1 MADEVSYFDVAAF
14 LAEIESVE
22 ISDPN
27 ERTQW
32 LVAHVQEKWPALTAS
47 QALAYVQVFEAGERG

>member
-1 MADEVSYFDVAAF
+1 MADQVNYFDVASF

-22 ISDPN
+22 ISDPV

-32 LVAHVQEKWPALTAS
+32 LVARVQEKWPALTPT
-47 QALAYVQVFEAGERG
+47 QALAYVRAFEAG

>member
-1 MADEVSYFDVAAF
+1 MADEISYFEVASF

-22 ISDPN
+22 ISDPV

-32 LVAHVQEKWPALTAS
+32 LVARVHEKWPALTAS
-47 QALAYVQVFEAGERG
+47 QALAYVRVFQAA

>member
-1 MADEVSYFDVAAF
+1 MADEVSYFDVAAY
-14 LAEIESVE
+14 LAEIESVD

-32 LVAHVQEKWPALTAS
+32 LIARLREKWPALMPS
-47 QALAYVQVFEAGERG
+47 QALAYVKAFEAG

>member
-1 MADEVSYFDVAAF
+1 VADEVNYFDVASF

-22 ISDPN
+22 ISDPA

-32 LVAHVQEKWPALTAS
+32 LVARVQEKWPALTPS
-47 QALAYVQVFEAGERG
+47 QAVAYVRVFEAG